1 MKSRWVIVLI
11 ALGVISFGTLLA
23 MWVIFVDPTREQYIE
38 LVMGHFAAIVGLP
51 MAAICSLLLVAIL
64 RQHSGEGIKFK
75 GLGFEFTG
83 PSGEVILW
91 VVCFTVITIAIKAVW

>member
-1 MKSRWVIVLI
+1 MKSRWVIALI
-11 ALGVISFGTLLA
+11 ALGTVAFAALLT
-23 MWVIFVDPTREQYIE
+23 MWLVLVNPTREQYIE
-38 LVMGHFAAIVGLP
+38 LVLGHFAAIVGLP

-64 RQHSGEGIKFK
+64 RQRSGEGIKFK